1 MYMAAHGLLQE
12 GADYRLA
19 RTCRNPRAIL
29 EAMAEFNPD
38 LRQHSFEG
46 PDGEPIV

>member
-1 MYMAAHGLLQE
+1 MYTAAHGLLQY

-19 RTCRNPRAIL
+19 RTWRNTRAMY

-38 LRQHSFEG
+38 LRHHSFAG

>member
-1 MYMAAHGLLQE
+1 MYTAAHGLLQY

-19 RTCRNPRAIL
+19 RTCRNPRATH
-29 EAMAEFNPD
+29 EAMAEFDPD
-38 LRQHSFEG
+38 LRHHSFGG